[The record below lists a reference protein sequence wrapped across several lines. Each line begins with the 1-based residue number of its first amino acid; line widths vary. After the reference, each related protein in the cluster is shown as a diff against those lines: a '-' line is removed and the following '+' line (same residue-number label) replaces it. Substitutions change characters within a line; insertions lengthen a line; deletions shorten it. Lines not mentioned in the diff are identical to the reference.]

1 MNGAVNRFKKTEYQM
16 KKISVLVFLI
26 LFLILESCVSSKVFN
41 DLESRYSKMKNE
53 RNALD
58 KSRDSLQQEWD
69 RLHSQWQETTQYLD
83 RARDSVQKG
92 LEEFE
97 TLEKAYALL
106 QQNSESKIKERIA
119 ANNALL
125 KEIALKET
133 ELQSRSER
141 VDQLEQMI
149 ENQKDALNELKERLS
164 NALLN
169 FEGKGLTVEQRNGKV
184 YVSMENKLLFK
195 SGKWNV
201 EAQGKKALRQ
211 LAVVLEENP
220 DISVLIEGH
229 TDNEPFPA
237 KGALE
242 SNWDLSTKRATAV
255 VAILLE
261 NDLVLP
267 QNLTA
272 AGRSEYL
279 PIAPNSTV
287 LGRASNRRIEIILSP
302 PLDEITELLQ
312 TN

>member
-1 MNGAVNRFKKTEYQM
+1 
-16 KKISVLVFLI
+16 
-26 LFLILESCVSSKVFN
+26 
-41 DLESRYSKMKNE
+41 MKNE
-53 RNALD
+53 RNTLE
-58 KSRDSLQQEWD
+58 KSKDSLQQEWD

-83 RARDSVQKG
+83 RSRDSVQKG
-92 LEEFE
+92 LQEIE

-125 KEIALKET
+125 KEIALKES

-149 ENQKDALNELKERLS
+149 ENQKAALNQLKERLS

-195 SGKWNV
+195 SGKWDV
-201 EAQGKKALRQ
+201 ENQGKKALLQ
-211 LAVVLEENP
+211 LAEVLEENP

-237 KGALE
+237 KGSLE

-287 LGRASNRRIEIILSP
+287 QGRASNRRIEIILSP